1 MWGRRLSGVGGDAI
15 RLCQGIMDTNFW
27 VAVIVSFEAVRF
39 FREKKPKGCG
49 RMLIRLLS
57 LTATTVIPLVGFYNT
72 T

>member
-1 MWGRRLSGVGGDAI
+1 MEGMPLDCVRAL
-15 RLCQGIMDTNFW
+15 MDTNSW

-57 LTATTVIPLVGFYNT
+57 LAATTVIPLVGFYNT

>member
-1 MWGRRLSGVGGDAI
+1 
-15 RLCQGIMDTNFW
+15 MDTNSW

-57 LTATTVIPLVGFYNT
+57 LAATTVIPLVGFYNT